1 MLFQNSKYAI
11 IKLVMNMEKYIKEEQ
26 ARIDREYSFIEEL
39 NAYREKEKRILDLEE
54 SLIEE
59 LARLRKER
67 KLSQKQL
74 CEIINFKQPTLAKI
88 EKRKNSP
95 QLSTLIKILDALD
108 YHIEFKKNSK
118 Y

>member
-1 MLFQNSKYAI
+1 
-11 IKLVMNMEKYIKEEQ
+11 MEKYIKEEQ
-26 ARIDREYSFIEEL
+26 ERIDKEY
-39 NAYREKEKRILDLEE
+39 

-59 LARLRKER
+59 LNSYQEYEKRVLDLEWSLINELVKLRKE
-67 KLSQKQL
+67 KQLSQREL
-74 CEIINFKQPTLAKI
+74 CELINFKQPTLAKI

-118 Y
+118 S

>member
-1 MLFQNSKYAI
+1 MD
-11 IKLVMNMEKYIKEEQ
+11 EYIKQEQ
-26 ARIDREYSFIEEL
+26 ENIDRDY
-39 NAYREKEKRILDLEE
+39 

-59 LARLRKER
+59 LNSYQEREKRLLDLEMNLIDELAKLRKDKE
-67 KLSQKQL
+67 LSQKEL

-108 YHIEFKKNSK
+108 YHIEFKKNSN
-118 Y
+118 

>member
-1 MLFQNSKYAI
+1 
-11 IKLVMNMEKYIKEEQ
+11 MEKYIKEEQ
-26 ARIDREYSFIEEL
+26 ERIDREYSLIEEL
-39 NAYREKEKRILDLEE
+39 NSYQEYEKRILDLEW
-54 SLIEE
+54 SLINE
-59 LARLRKER
+59 LVKLRKE
-67 KLSQKQL
+67 KQLSQREL

-118 Y
+118 S

>member
-1 MLFQNSKYAI
+1 
-11 IKLVMNMEKYIKEEQ
+11 MNEYIKKEKE
-26 ARIDREYSFIEEL
+26 RINKEYELIEEL
-39 NAYREKEKRILDLEE
+39 NSYQEYENRLLDIEIA
-54 SLIEE
+54 LIDE
-59 LARLRKER
+59 LARLRKA
-67 KLSQKQL
+67 KQLSQKEL

-118 Y
+118 